1 MSNLRPKTQIIR
13 WLGHCQNGCKEWR
26 SHAII
31 VRYLLMALKLIAGI
45 LLVTWLLLVIIG
57 KGGFVHI
64 LLLNGL
70 GVAAV
75 EIMTIIRTRMTA

>member
-1 MSNLRPKTQIIR
+1 MLKIIAA
-13 WLGHCQNGCKEWR
+13 L
-26 SHAII
+26 
-31 VRYLLMALKLIAGI
+31 LLMIWLVLV
-45 LLVTWLLLVIIG
+45 LLG

-75 EIMTIIRTRMTA
+75 EALTMYRTRMTA

>member
-1 MSNLRPKTQIIR
+1 MRKRIDVDGRSGVVLKIIAA
-13 WLGHCQNGCKEWR
+13 L
-26 SHAII
+26 
-31 VRYLLMALKLIAGI
+31 LLMIWLVLV
-45 LLVTWLLLVIIG
+45 LLG

-75 EIMTIIRTRMTA
+75 EALTMYRTRMTA

>member
-1 MSNLRPKTQIIR
+1 MCYHFWKFCLAARGFLVMVLR
-13 WLGHCQNGCKEWR
+13 
-26 SHAII
+26 
-31 VRYLLMALKLIAGI
+31 VIAGV
-45 LLVTWLLLVIIG
+45 LLLIWLLLVLMG

-75 EIMTIIRTRMTA
+75 AIMTSIRTRMTVRN

>member
-1 MSNLRPKTQIIR
+1 MI
-13 WLGHCQNGCKEWR
+13 WL
-26 SHAII
+26 
-31 VRYLLMALKLIAGI
+31 VLVLL
-45 LLVTWLLLVIIG
+45 G

-75 EIMTIIRTRMTA
+75 EALTMYRTRMTA

>member
-1 MSNLRPKTQIIR
+1 MLKII
-13 WLGHCQNGCKEWR
+13 
-26 SHAII
+26 A
-31 VRYLLMALKLIAGI
+31 AI
-45 LLVTWLLLVIIG
+45 LLGIWLILVLLG

-75 EIMTIIRTRMTA
+75 EAMTIYRTRMTI

>member
-1 MSNLRPKTQIIR
+1 MT
-13 WLGHCQNGCKEWR
+13 
-26 SHAII
+26 
-31 VRYLLMALKLIAGI
+31 LKIIAGI
-45 LLVTWLLLVIIG
+45 LLLTWLILVLMG

-75 EIMTIIRTRMTA
+75 EAMTIVRTRMTERT

>member
-1 MSNLRPKTQIIR
+1 
-13 WLGHCQNGCKEWR
+13 
-26 SHAII
+26 
-31 VRYLLMALKLIAGI
+31 MALKLIAGI
-45 LLVTWLLLVIIG
+45 LLVTWLVLVLIG

-70 GVAAV
+70 GVATV